1 MAQDN
6 KPQTQSS
13 SNSWIDEAVA
23 RMNANGWNFVRGN
36 GEGAMET
43 FFSNPENIIWSNES
57 KKPSKHTNASCQNT
71 KRKGAGQ
78 TAGPGTP
85 SRCCMSS
92 KDKSLQE
99 YMQKVRDCLIET
111 YGFSR
116 TESDDWTKDSEN
128 DWQEYLNAKLTPKG
142 VAYGLASGLL

>member
-13 SNSWIDEAVA
+13 SNSWIEEDVA
-23 RMNANGWNFVRGN
+23 NLRALGFNVVKGN
-36 GEGAMET
+36 GEGAMAI

-57 KKPSKHTNASCQNT
+57 KKPSKHTNACCRNPT
-71 KRKGAGQ
+71 RTGAGQ

-99 YMQKVRDCLIET
+99 YMQKVEQSLLKNNNCTI
-111 YGFSR
+111 
-116 TESDDWTKDSEN
+116 
-128 DWQEYLNAKLTPKG
+128 QEAKRLMTLYDAEFPQLMKQFPDPK
-142 VAYGLASGLL
+142 VASLAMVMGY

>member
-6 KPQTQSS
+6 KPQAQPSS
-13 SNSWIDEAVA
+13 SSWIDEAIA

-36 GEGAMET
+36 GEGAMAI

-57 KKPSKHTNASCQNT
+57 KKPSKHTNAFCRNMA
-71 KRKGAGQ
+71 RAAAGQ

-99 YMQKVRDCLIET
+99 YMQKVEQSLLKNNNCTI
-111 YGFSR
+111 
-116 TESDDWTKDSEN
+116 
-128 DWQEYLNAKLTPKG
+128 QEAKRLMTLYDADFPELMKQFPDPK
-142 VAYGLASGLL
+142 VASLAMVMGY

>member
-13 SNSWIDEAVA
+13 SNSWIEEDVA
-23 RMNANGWNFVRGN
+23 NLRALGYKVVKGN

-57 KKPSKHTNASCQNT
+57 KKPSKHTNACCRNST
-71 KRKGAGQ
+71 RTGAGQ

-85 SRCCMSS
+85 SRCCMSAM
-92 KDKSLQE
+92 DKSLQE
-99 YMQKVRDCLIET
+99 YKQKVRDCLTRT
-111 YGFSR
+111 YKAST
-116 TESDDWTKDSEN
+116 TEKENCLAGSDSY
-128 DWQEYLNAKLTPKG
+128 WQELLDSGLPADAA
-142 VAYGLASGLL
+142 AYGTLSGLL